1 MELTPLQ
8 MKVIERLFAAGFR
21 PAIIPPYEKAVCI
34 RRGECAAVLSPS
46 PSGGL
51 RLMAPPSY
59 VIDGNFSVKLKRDQV
74 EVFVWK
80 QKELEATP
88 ERVKELEAFRNE
100 LTSILEDG
108 PPQ

>member
-8 MKVIERLFAAGFR
+8 MKLIERLFAAGFR

-34 RRGECAAVLSPS
+34 RRGECAAVLSPA

-59 VIDGNFSVKLKRDQV
+59 VIDGNFSVKLKRDSGD
-74 EVFVWK
+74 VFVWK

-88 ERVKELEAFRNE
+88 ERVKELETFRNE
-100 LTSILEDG
+100 LASILEEG

>member
-34 RRGECAAVLSPS
+34 RRGECAAVLSPA
-46 PSGGL
+46 PNGGL

-59 VIDGNFSVKLKRDQV
+59 VVDGNFSVKLKREAGDV
-74 EVFVWK
+74 YVWK

-88 ERVKELEAFRNE
+88 ERVRELEAFRSE
-100 LTSILEDG
+100 LASILEEG

>member
-1 MELTPLQ
+1 MELSPQQ

-34 RRGECAAVLSPS
+34 RRGECAAVLSPT

-51 RLMAPPSY
+51 QLVAPPSY
-59 VIDGNFSVKLKRDQV
+59 VIDGNFSVKLKRDKGD
-74 EVFVWK
+74 VFVWK

-88 ERVKELEAFRNE
+88 ERVKELEMFRNE
-100 LTSILEDG
+100 LTTILEEG
-108 PPQ
+108 PRQ

>member
-1 MELTPLQ
+1 MELTPHQ

-34 RRGECAAVLSPS
+34 RRGDCAAVLNPT

-51 RLMAPPSY
+51 QLLAPPSY
-59 VIDGNFSVKLKRDQV
+59 VIDGNFSVKLKRDGGD
-74 EVFVWK
+74 VFVWK
-80 QKELEATP
+80 QKEIAATP
-88 ERVKELEAFRNE
+88 DRMKELEAFRNE
-100 LTSILEDG
+100 LTTILEEG

>member
-1 MELTPLQ
+1 MELTPQQ

-34 RRGECAAVLSPS
+34 RRGDCAAVLNATPT
-46 PSGGL
+46 GGL

-59 VIDGNFSVKLKRDQV
+59 VIDGNFSVKLKREGG
-74 EVFVWK
+74 EVFAWK
-80 QKELEATP
+80 QKEIPATP
-88 ERVKELEAFRNE
+88 ERVQELEVFRNE
-100 LTSILEDG
+100 LTSILEQG

>member
-1 MELTPLQ
+1 MELTQQQ
-8 MKVIERLFAAGFR
+8 MKVVERLFAAGFR

-34 RRGECAAVLSPS
+34 RRGECAAVLSPA

-59 VIDGNFSVKLKRDQV
+59 VIDGNFSVKLKRAIGD
-74 EVFVWK
+74 VFVWK
-80 QKELEATP
+80 QKEIEATP
-88 ERVKELEAFRNE
+88 ERMKELEVFRNE
-100 LTSILEDG
+100 LASILEEG

>member
-1 MELTPLQ
+1 MELTAQQ

-34 RRGECAAVLSPS
+34 RRGDCAAVLNPT

-51 RLMAPPSY
+51 QLLAPPSY
-59 VIDGNFSVKLKRDQV
+59 VIDGNFSVKLKRDGGD
-74 EVFVWK
+74 VFVWK
-80 QKELEATP
+80 QKEIAATP
-88 ERVKELEAFRNE
+88 ERVKNLEEFRNE
-100 LTSILEDG
+100 LASILEEG

>member
-1 MELTPLQ
+1 MELTPVQ

-34 RRGECAAVLSPS
+34 RRGECAAVLSPT
-46 PSGGL
+46 PAGGL
-51 RLMAPPSY
+51 QLMAPPSY
-59 VIDGNFSVKLKRDQV
+59 VIDGNFSVKLKRDHGD
-74 EVFVWK
+74 VFVWK

-100 LTSILEDG
+100 LSDILEEG
-108 PPQ
+108 PPE

>member
-1 MELTPLQ
+1 MELTQQQ
-8 MKVIERLFAAGFR
+8 MKVVERLFAAGFR

-34 RRGECAAVLSPS
+34 RRGECAAVLSPA

-59 VIDGNFSVKLKRDQV
+59 VIDGNFSVKLKRATGD
-74 EVFVWK
+74 VFVWK
-80 QKELEATP
+80 QKEIEATP
-88 ERVKELEAFRNE
+88 ERMKELEVFRNE
-100 LTSILEDG
+100 LVGILEEG

>member
-1 MELTPLQ
+1 MELTPHQ

-34 RRGECAAVLSPS
+34 RRGDCAAVLNPT

-51 RLMAPPSY
+51 QLLAPPSY
-59 VIDGNFSVKLKRDQV
+59 VIDGNFSVKLKRDGGD
-74 EVFVWK
+74 VFVWK
-80 QKELEATP
+80 QKEIAATP
-88 ERVKELEAFRNE
+88 DRVKELETFRNE
-100 LTSILEDG
+100 LTGILEEG